1 MAPFPRLLWVTL
13 LIASACA
20 GSREGKMRF
29 EEAFPSPPPAAPAS
43 AEGAVPKAA
52 ARGPEAAG
60 SLELQ
65 SALVTFASR
74 ARQHRGGVAEGGAM
88 PGMQVKNW
96 LELGVAV
103 DAFLDRPARRTSS
116 YDVIRARVTME
127 AELEMD
133 ARRYGD
139 IPGQLADEV
148 TERIGELSMR
158 MAQLRRLH
166 VRARESR
173 PELVWP
179 VEPVTVTSL
188 FGRRFHPV
196 FKVYKQHSGVD
207 LAADVGQTVI
217 AAARGTVMRAELTAT
232 GGNVLE
238 LSHGSLLTTRY
249 EHLSVFLVSPGEVVQ
264 QGQAVGLAGES
275 GVTTGPHLHFEL
287 WRDGRPCDP
296 LEELEHGARPGS
308 ASASAAALG
317 GR

>member
-1 MAPFPRLLWVTL
+1 
-13 LIASACA
+13 
-20 GSREGKMRF
+20 MRF
-29 EEAFPSPPPAAPAS
+29 EEAFPSPPPAPAPGQPGPAGGAAS
-43 AEGAVPKAA
+43 KPA
-52 ARGPEAAG
+52 ARGPEALG

-65 SALVTFASR
+65 SALVTFGAR
-74 ARQHRGGVAEGGAM
+74 ARKYRGEVAEGGTM
-88 PGMQVKNW
+88 PAMQVKNW
-96 LELGVAV
+96 LELEAAV
-103 DAFLDRPARRTSS
+103 DAFLDRSPLKTSS

-127 AELEMD
+127 AELELD

-139 IPGQLADEV
+139 IPAQLADDV
-148 TERIGELSMR
+148 TERIGDLSMR

-166 VRARESR
+166 VRAREVR

-188 FGRRFHPV
+188 FGRRFHPIL
-196 FKVYKQHSGVD
+196 KVYKQHSGVD

-217 AAARGTVMRAELTAT
+217 AAARGTVLRAELTAT
-232 GGNVLE
+232 GGNLLE
-238 LSHGSLLTTRY
+238 ISHGPLLTTRY

-275 GVTTGPHLHFEL
+275 GATTGPHLHFEL

-296 LEELEHGARPGS
+296 LEEMEHGARTGS
-308 ASASAAALG
+308 ASASNDAPG